1 MSESISYKNNQLHVE
16 GIGCQSLVE
25 RFGSPLYVYSKS
37 QLVNNW
43 LQFQEHWPSP
53 HKLCYAVKA
62 NSNLAVLQVLAHQG
76 AGFDIVSGGELQRVL
91 AAGGK
96 PQSIVFSGVAKS
108 KDEIILA
115 LETGIGCFNVE
126 SEAELERIQD
136 IAAAMNKQAP
146 VSLRVNP
153 DVDAKTHPYIATGMK
168 ANKFGIGMAQ
178 SKAVFKKAA
187 QLANI
192 HLIGADCHIGSQIMT
207 PEPFLDAAK
216 RMFELLVDLKKDGIE
231 LTHLDLGGGFGVSYQ
246 NETPLDK
253 AQYLTEL
260 VEMAK
265 DFPNVTLMLEPGRAI
280 AANAGVLL
288 TSVEYIKPSEDK
300 RFVLVDAGMND
311 MLRPSLYQAW
321 HDIVP
326 VKEKSDEA
334 PQISDI
340 VGPVCET
347 GDFLGHA
354 RHLNVAQDDIL
365 AVKQAG
371 AYGFTMASN
380 YNSRGRPA
388 EVMVSGND
396 ARLVRER
403 ENFDDLIRGEHLL
416 DKDYI

>member
-16 GIGCQSLVE
+16 DISCQRLVE
-25 RFGSPLYVYSKS
+25 RFGSPLYVYSKA
-37 QLVNNW
+37 QLVSNW
-43 LQFQEHWPSP
+43 QQFQQHWPSP

-96 PQSIVFSGVAKS
+96 PESIVFSGVAKS

-153 DVDAKTHPYIATGMK
+153 DVDAKTHPYISTGMK
-168 ANKFGIGMAQ
+168 ANKFGIGMKQ
-178 SKAVFKKAA
+178 SRAVFKKAA
-187 QLANI
+187 ELPNI
-192 HLIGADCHIGSQIMT
+192 RLIGADCHIGSQIMT

-216 RMFELLVDLKKDGIE
+216 LMFELVLDLKKEGIE

-246 NETPLDK
+246 NEAPLDK
-253 AQYLTEL
+253 SHYLTQL

-265 DFPNVTLMLEPGRAI
+265 DFPDVTMMLEPGRVI

-288 TSVEYIKPSEDK
+288 TSVEYIKASEEK

-326 VKEKSDEA
+326 VKEKNDEA

-354 RHLNVAQDDIL
+354 RHLNVVQDDIL
-365 AVKQAG
+365 AVKHAG

-388 EVMVSGND
+388 EVMVSGSD